1 MPVTT
6 AFAARLTRREDHAA
20 LGLVRHR
27 SVTEGLLVLSACIV
41 TFLLV
46 LPLELAERFMTFAEA
61 HESWELDETIVL
73 IAILLLG
80 FLVFSTRQLSQ
91 IRTELIRRR
100 EAEARATAQALHDP
114 LTGLAN
120 RRKLWDHLT
129 AALAARRVNDVACGL
144 LMIDLDRFKP
154 INDLH
159 GHEAG
164 DAVLKAVAERLR
176 AIVRSGETVARLGG
190 DEFAIVLPQVA
201 SSLDAIRPA
210 RRILST
216 LETPIVVGELSCQI
230 GASIGIAVA
239 DSTSATDGQD
249 LMRQA
254 DAALY
259 AVKRS
264 GRNGIQFFEPAMDAE
279 IQRRARL
286 ELALREGL
294 RRGEFSPAFQAL
306 VDLETGAILGY
317 EMLAR
322 WTSAAEGAIPPAT
335 FIPIAEDTGLIG
347 ELTLDIL
354 AKACAQARSWPEH
367 QTLAINVSPLQLRDA
382 TFPAQLLTALHDA
395 GFDPRRLEV
404 EVTETSVVT
413 DYESAKTAIFAL
425 KAAGVRISLDDFGTG
440 YSSLH
445 HLREL
450 PFSKL
455 KIDSS
460 FIRSMNESAES
471 RMIVDAIVALGSSLG
486 LTVLAEG
493 IESAADAE
501 SLRKLGCD
509 MGQGFHFGSPAAAG
523 VAA

>member
-1 MPVTT
+1 MPVST
-6 AFAARLTRREDHAA
+6 ALANRIRRREDQVAG
-20 LGLVRHR
+20 GLIRHR
-27 SVTEGLLVLSACIV
+27 STLEGLLVLTVCLGA
-41 TFLLV
+41 FALV
-46 LPLELAERFMTFAEA
+46 HPLELAEQFVAFAER
-61 HESWELDETIVL
+61 HENWELDEVIVL
-73 IAILLLG
+73 AAILLVG
-80 FLVFSTRQLSQ
+80 FIGYSARQLSQ
-91 IRTELIRRR
+91 IQAELLKRR

-129 AALAARRVNDVACGL
+129 AALASRRANDAACGL

-159 GHEAG
+159 GHETG

-176 AIVRSGETVARLGG
+176 GIVRSGETVARLGG

-201 SSLDAIRPA
+201 NSLDAIRPA
-210 RRILST
+210 RRILSA
-216 LETPIVVGELSCQI
+216 LEAPIVVGELSCQI

-239 DSTSATDGQD
+239 DQASATDGQD

-259 AVKRS
+259 AVKRG

-294 RRGEFSPAFQAL
+294 RRGEFSPAFQPL
-306 VDLETGAILGY
+306 VDLKTGETLGY

-322 WTSAAEGAIPPAT
+322 WVSESEGPIAPAA
-335 FIPIAEDTGLIG
+335 FIPIAEDTGLVG

-354 AKACAQARSWPEH
+354 AKACAEASHWPAH
-367 QTLAINVSPLQLRDA
+367 QTLAINISPLQLRDPA
-382 TFPAQLLTALHDA
+382 FPSQLLAALRVA
-395 GFDPRRLEV
+395 AFDPRRLEV

-413 DYESAKTAIFAL
+413 DYEAAKAAIFAL

-455 KIDSS
+455 KIDGS
-460 FIRSMNESAES
+460 FIRSMHESAES
-471 RMIVDAIVALGSSLG
+471 RKIVDAIVALGSSLG

-501 SLRKLGCD
+501 SLRQLGCD
-509 MGQGFHFGSPAAAG
+509 MGQGFHFGAPATAG